1 MAKENK
7 TQPTAASVPEFLGA
21 LPKAQMREDGLALD
35 AMMRRVTGY
44 EPVFWS
50 GIIGYGR
57 FDYQYPTGRSGRWF
71 GLGFAPRANALSV
84 YLCLGDGQ
92 ENFSPWL
99 ARLGKHKMGAGC
111 LYLNR
116 LSDVDLG
123 VLEELLTEALTLNR
137 ANPVLTEVL
146 E

>member
-7 TQPTAASVPEFLGA
+7 TQPSEASVADFLQA
-21 LPKAQMREDGLALD
+21 LPKAQMRDDSLALD

-44 EPVFWS
+44 EPVLWS
-50 GIIGYGR
+50 GIVGYGR

-71 GLGFAPRANALSV
+71 GLGFAPRSSAISV

-92 ENFSPWL
+92 EQFAPYL
-99 ARLGKHKMGAGC
+99 THLGKHKKGAGC
-111 LYLNR
+111 LYINR

-123 VLEELLTEALTLNR
+123 VLEELLREALERNR

-146 E
+146 N

>member
-1 MAKENK
+1 
-7 TQPTAASVPEFLGA
+7 
-21 LPKAQMREDGLALD
+21 
-35 AMMRRVTGY
+35 
-44 EPVFWS
+44 
-50 GIIGYGR
+50 
-57 FDYQYPTGRSGRWF
+57 
-71 GLGFAPRANALSV
+71 
-84 YLCLGDGQ
+84 
-92 ENFSPWL
+92 
-99 ARLGKHKMGAGC
+99 MGAGC

>member
-7 TQPTAASVPEFLGA
+7 TQPSEASVADFLQA
-21 LPKAQMREDGLALD
+21 LPKAQMRDDSLALD

-44 EPVFWS
+44 EPVLWS
-50 GIIGYGR
+50 GIVGYGR

-71 GLGFAPRANALSV
+71 GLGFAPRSNAISV

-92 ENFSPWL
+92 EQFAPYL
-99 ARLGKHKMGAGC
+99 TQLGKHKKGAGC
-111 LYLNR
+111 LYINR

-123 VLEELLTEALTLNR
+123 VLEELLREALERNR

-146 E
+146 N

>member
-7 TQPTAASVPEFLGA
+7 TQPSEASVADFLQA
-21 LPKAQMREDGLALD
+21 LPKAQMRDDSLALD

-44 EPVFWS
+44 EPVLWS
-50 GIIGYGR
+50 GIVGYGR

-71 GLGFAPRANALSV
+71 GLGFAPRANAISI

-92 ENFSPWL
+92 EQFAPYLS
-99 ARLGKHKMGAGC
+99 RLGKHKMGAGC
-111 LYLNR
+111 LYINR
-116 LSDVDLG
+116 LTDVDLG
-123 VLEELLTEALTLNR
+123 VLEELLREALARNR

-146 E
+146 N